1 MSVKKQETVDSSG
14 KKIEQKKKKAPLPKG
29 SKEKQKINDLNQQLV
44 QNEDRHLRLIAEFD
58 NYRRRKGKEITQML
72 QYEGKAIFEDLLPI
86 IDDLDRLAE
95 AFNNH
100 NESDDGS
107 SIKEG
112 VQLIQAKMG
121 KFLEDWKIEPYGTPG
136 EILDLDVHDA
146 IMTQKK
152 KGKKEDEILQ
162 VFQKGYTYKDKVV
175 RHAKVIVNKK

>member
-95 AFNNH
+95 AFKNH
-100 NESDDGS
+100 KESDEGS

-152 KGKKEDEILQ
+152 KGKEEDEILQ

>member
-1 MSVKKQETVDSSG
+1 MSVKKQETVDSSEN
-14 KKIEQKKKKAPLPKG
+14 KLNQKKKKVR
-29 SKEKQKINDLNQQLV
+29 SKKSWKVDSQLTELIEKLANS
-44 QNEDRHLRLIAEFD
+44 EDRHLRLAAEFD
-58 NYRRRKGKEITQML
+58 NYRRRKEKEITQML

>member
-95 AFNNH
+95 AFKNH
-100 NESDDGS
+100 KESDEGS

-146 IMTQKK
+146 IMTQKE

-162 VFQKGYTYKDKVV
+162 IFQKGYTYKDKVV

>member
-14 KKIEQKKKKAPLPKG
+14 KKIEQKKKKTPPPKG
-29 SKEKQKINDLNQQLV
+29 SKEKQKIKDLNQQLV

-58 NYRRRKGKEITQML
+58 NYRRRKKKEITQML

-100 NESDDGS
+100 KKSDDRS

-146 IMTQKK
+146 IMTQKEK
-152 KGKKEDEILQ
+152 EKKEDEILQ

>member
-95 AFNNH
+95 AFNKH
-100 NESDDGS
+100 KESDDGS

-112 VQLIQAKMG
+112 VRLIQAKMG

-152 KGKKEDEILQ
+152 KGKEEDEILQ

>member
-14 KKIEQKKKKAPLPKG
+14 KKIEQKKKKTPPPKG

-58 NYRRRKGKEITQML
+58 NYRRRKEKEITQML

-86 IDDLDRLAE
+86 IDDLDRLTE

-100 NESDDGS
+100 KESDDGS

-146 IMTQKK
+146 IMTQKE

-162 VFQKGYTYKDKVV
+162 IFQKGYTYKDKVV

>member
-1 MSVKKQETVDSSG
+1 MSVKKQEAVDSSG
-14 KKIEQKKKKAPLPKG
+14 KKIEQKKKKTPPPKG
-29 SKEKQKINDLNQQLV
+29 SKEKQKIKDLNQQLV

-58 NYRRRKGKEITQML
+58 NYRRRKKKEITQML

-86 IDDLDRLAE
+86 IDDFDRLAE

-100 NESDDGS
+100 KKSDDRS

-112 VQLIQAKMG
+112 VRLIQVKMG
-121 KFLEDWKIEPYGTPG
+121 KFLEDWRIEPYGTPG

-146 IMTQKK
+146 IMTQKE

>member
-1 MSVKKQETVDSSG
+1 MSVKKQETVGSSG

-58 NYRRRKGKEITQML
+58 NYRRRKEKEITQML

-95 AFNNH
+95 AFKNH
-100 NESDDGS
+100 KESDEGS

-121 KFLEDWKIEPYGTPG
+121 KFLEDWKIESYGTPG

-152 KGKKEDEILQ
+152 KGKEEDEILQ

>member
-14 KKIEQKKKKAPLPKG
+14 KKIEQKKKKTPPPKG

-58 NYRRRKGKEITQML
+58 NYRRRKKKEITQML

-146 IMTQKK
+146 IMTQKE

>member
-95 AFNNH
+95 AFKNH
-100 NESDDGS
+100 KESDEGS